1 MADCFTGQH
10 PTDWIRVQ
18 GFTQC
23 VKTGGLLPQIFP
35 KYKKGLIIYIT
46 TNPII
51 IQTKGLNTMS
61 DTNNFDAE
69 IEYLRLRQEYNNPTL
84 RTMIKNVC
92 GSVCYNC
99 GSTENVEY
107 HHIVPLKLGGT
118 NNFSNI
124 AVLCNRCHKAAH
136 RGQHISKYA
145 NHEHCGRKPKEYGE
159 DAINAVGD
167 YINCK
172 IGMKECKSKIGLS
185 KGMKLSDLRIYK
197 QYLIDHNIKEF
208 RNNIDILLVKRG
220 KIVEGK
226 CVGYITYVDGST
238 EYIKFK
244 PFLDF
249 PKKQKGVI

>member
-1 MADCFTGQH
+1 MCMRVVYPFPPSPVPVILKGRRGFVADGQ
-10 PTDWIRVQ
+10 
-18 GFTQC
+18 
-23 VKTGGLLPQIFP
+23 TGGLLPQTFP

-145 NHEHCGRKPKEYGE
+145 NHEHCGRKPKLNSEE
-159 DAINAVGD
+159 DAKTVAD

-172 IGMKECKSKIGLS
+172 IGMRECKGRLGLTKGAKI
-185 KGMKLSDLRIYK
+185 SDKNVYK
-197 QYLIDHNIKEF
+197 QYLKDNNIRHF
-208 RNNIDILLVKRG
+208 RNNIDLILNKRG
-220 KIVEGK
+220 DLRIGET
-226 CVGYITYVDGST
+226 VGYVMYVGGKT
-238 EYIKFK
+238 EYVKYC
-244 PFLDF
+244 
-249 PKKQKGVI
+249 G